1 MSHFTY
7 YFALLILLI
16 ARLELLMLIGFS
28 LESALNNKNDNVVLS
43 LSISIFCSPEN
54 GGGPSRIFYLHPR
67 HPPPHRHRWDLPLLL
82 EVGPID
88 RWYISR
94 KLTFI
99 YH

>member
-1 MSHFTY
+1 MSNFIY
-7 YFALLILLI
+7 YFAPLILLI
-16 ARLELLMLIGFS
+16 AGLELLIGFS

-54 GGGPSRIFYLHPR
+54 GGGPSCIFYLHPR
-67 HPPPHRHRWDLPLLL
+67 YPPPHRHRWDLPLLL
-82 EVGPID
+82 KVGPID

-94 KLTFI
+94 KLIFI